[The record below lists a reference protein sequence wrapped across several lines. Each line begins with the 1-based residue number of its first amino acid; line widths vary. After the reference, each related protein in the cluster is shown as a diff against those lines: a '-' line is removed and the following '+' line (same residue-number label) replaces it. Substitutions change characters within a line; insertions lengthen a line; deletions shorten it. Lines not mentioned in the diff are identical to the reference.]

1 MNPSLTPMQ
10 SEPSA
15 GPMQQPIAG
24 AAELIQ
30 IPPSGQEKPPA
41 GSSKKPSSGGRRPT
55 KKSITRPDGGDVDSL
70 ERLTTSGRKIMPVI
84 DSEFLSEVVQK
95 MRQIESSQNLK
106 MEKME
111 ERQNLILKQL
121 GELSAKQVMLASGL
135 KKFTEGLRGK
145 MSGLQQEFA
154 PLATR
159 QTELAVALDE
169 LAKKLIAA
177 EPEPPTTPPEPTPP
191 LAPAVQ
197 SGPQAPRIN
206 MERVRALGGPPRR

>member
-1 MNPSLTPMQ
+1 
-10 SEPSA
+10 
-15 GPMQQPIAG
+15 
-24 AAELIQ
+24 
-30 IPPSGQEKPPA
+30 
-41 GSSKKPSSGGRRPT
+41 
-55 KKSITRPDGGDVDSL
+55 
-70 ERLTTSGRKIMPVI
+70 
-84 DSEFLSEVVQK
+84 
-95 MRQIESSQNLK
+95 
-106 MEKME
+106 
-111 ERQNLILKQL
+111 
-121 GELSAKQVMLASGL
+121 
-135 KKFTEGLRGK
+135 